1 MAWYALL
8 EKKFIGREGQM
19 GAEEKKVSFL
29 WAASTAAAA
38 NVTNTSFKSSTLSTG
53 NNFIGMWTIG
63 KSKQGTG
70 GGFSQLFADL
80 WATLYSVMYYSTYD
94 LALF

>member
-1 MAWYALL
+1 
-8 EKKFIGREGQM
+8 M

-63 KSKQGTG
+63 KSKQGNG